1 MLLRFF
7 EHADAVI
14 AVCARQCRG
23 SRCFLRALAAT
34 HAGASARAVK
44 HPRTSAGC
52 RVRRAARC
60 ASLCE
65 AVLCGSLLHLLQAPG
80 CERRATSYAVLACH
94 DRTRQRVSLSQ
105 VRARLRE
112 HRVAIE
118 HAARAHRVE
127 HLSGRRTR
135 TCGGG
140 GLAGSNS
147 RAPSFGHGWRG
158 LCSWPPAPRTLE
170 AAGGAPS
177 CCSPLRRRHLEALQR
192 PSRAGQRCR
201 WAPVTCAPSPHP
213 RGRARHRAAVP
224 TPTT

>member
-1 MLLRFF
+1 MCVLRAAVRRHQHPRTHAPSGASGSVGVGTIPGGVAKHASIATTQKACFCTLF
-7 EHADAVI
+7 QHADAVI

-94 DRTRQRVSLSQ
+94 DRTRQSVSLSQ
-105 VRARLRE
+105 VRARLRD

-118 HAARAHRVE
+118 HAACAHRVE
-127 HLSGRRTR
+127 HLSG
-135 TCGGG
+135 
-140 GLAGSNS
+140 
-147 RAPSFGHGWRG
+147 
-158 LCSWPPAPRTLE
+158 
-170 AAGGAPS
+170 
-177 CCSPLRRRHLEALQR
+177 
-192 PSRAGQRCR
+192 
-201 WAPVTCAPSPHP
+201 
-213 RGRARHRAAVP
+213 
-224 TPTT
+224 